1 LYQARCAAIDKAKIA
16 SIKASVDATSP
27 PRFKHVTVNAKKLQM
42 EEDRLV
48 EIEKRNMHLLDNL
61 SRISARQS
69 GLRGSNTGGPSS
81 CDAADGVS
89 KVTRKPKALTRGQA
103 PPVTAT
109 RGAPKSLN
117 SRKRRDELHRI
128 ETENAIIL
136 RRLQTQNSKES
147 EFSVAKM
154 KKQWRTTLEHR
165 KRASQW
171 IG

>member
-42 EEDRLV
+42 EENRLV